1 MLSLELHIAYF
12 FMRPNKRNPILR
24 QLNMAL
30 PMFACMCQS
39 ELLPGNNYYRRKWF
53 EGGRTDIVGEDYP
66 ILFVEKPTH

>member
-1 MLSLELHIAYF
+1 
-12 FMRPNKRNPILR
+12 
-24 QLNMAL
+24 MAL